1 MLTRSMEVAGA
12 APGVPIIA
20 VEDARVTYGDG
31 PAALT
36 ALDRVSLA
44 VHAGEVL
51 LIAGP
56 SGSGK
61 TTLLQ
66 LLGCLRR
73 PSSGTLRLQGRVVA
87 TESEAVLSRLRLQH
101 FGFVFQGYNLFPT
114 LTAWENVAVALDL
127 KGVRGA
133 AAEPHA
139 RALLDAVGLT
149 ARADA
154 YPAALSGGQKQ
165 RVAIARAL
173 AGDPAVILADEPTAA
188 LDSGAGAQ
196 IVGLL
201 RGLADLARR
210 AIVIVTH
217 DHRLMPFA
225 DRVVTLEDGRI
236 VPTDSDTRSAALSPV
251 FRQEAHA

>member
-1 MLTRSMEVAGA
+1 MLIPSA
-12 APGVPIIA
+12 APAAAPLVA
-20 VEDARVTYGDG
+20 VEDAGVTYGDG
-31 PAALT
+31 STALI
-36 ALDRVSLA
+36 ALDRVSLD

-51 LIAGP
+51 LITGP

-66 LLGCLRR
+66 LLGCLRQPTR
-73 PSSGTLRLQGRVVA
+73 GVLRLQGRALA
-87 TESEAVLSRLRLQH
+87 TENEAALSRLRLQH

-133 AAEPHA
+133 AAEPRA
-139 RALLDAVGLT
+139 RVLLDAVGLA

-154 YPAALSGGQKQ
+154 YPATLSGGQKQ
-165 RVAIARAL
+165 RIAIARAL

-196 IVGLL
+196 IAGLL
-201 RGLADLARR
+201 RALADQARR
-210 AIVIVTH
+210 AVVIVTH
-217 DHRLMPFA
+217 DPRLLPFA
-225 DRVVTLEDGRI
+225 DRVVALEDGRM
-236 VPTDSDTRSAALSPV
+236 VPLAPRAPSTA